1 MGLTQLSVHRNS
13 HAELHVDPVMLHV
26 NAGCQALQRRRDVH
40 WIVGGAAGTIVKA
53 HAYVRCTH
61 PFRFGRA
68 GQPQDVRAALSRR
81 GSQELNMTLSHTIHT
96 SHMLFPH
103 LAAAWPLLT
112 VERTKNLVMQLYP
125 VLRAVF

>member
-81 GSQELNMTLSHTIHT
+81 GSQELNMTLSVVTLSTRPTCCFRTWQHRAR
-96 SHMLFPH
+96 LPH
-103 LAAAWPLLT
+103 ADHD
-112 VERTKNLVMQLYP
+112 
-125 VLRAVF
+125 